1 VSAPAFSK
9 TNQDSG
15 SRAYDMHGLDPAKC
29 PEGTWYRS
37 VTSSLKA
44 VNKPAL
50 INWAGKVNREA
61 IYKFTEN
68 YRGATPAE
76 IRTNTDKAHHNIES
90 KGAADVGTLVHAY
103 AESLLGGKVYDGH
116 SATLPTDKNRAEYA
130 AAVRGLDAWLDKN
143 KVEPIWTERTL
154 WLHPGEFH
162 PTLGVC
168 GTFDLAAKINGE
180 TLLVDIKTSAEV
192 YPEHW
197 LQVET
202 GSNAW
207 DARDG
212 YIEGVVPR
220 HTAILTVGK
229 NGTTKL
235 TRCKDVGCKH
245 ADWADAMLACMTL
258 AEYLYGE
265 AGA

>member
-15 SRAYDMHGLDPAKC
+15 SRAYDMHGLDPARC

-61 IYKFTEN
+61 IYRHIEAHPSLSLAQR
-68 YRGATPAE
+68 RGV
-76 IRTNTDKAHHNIES
+76 TDIPHHNIES

-103 AESLLGGKVYDGH
+103 AESVFSGQPFSTAALALG
-116 SATLPTDKNRAEYA
+116 DKNRGEYA
-130 AAVRGLDAWLDKN
+130 RAVDGLEAWLKGN
-143 KVEPIWTERTL
+143 TVEPIWTERTL

-207 DARDG
+207 DTRDG